1 MTMPDSELVVVKL
14 GGETFASGDEALHG
28 VVDAAAGHRLVLV
41 HGGGK
46 RLTGWLDRL
55 GIESRFEDGLRVTE
69 GAVLDVAVA
78 VLGGLVNSELVAA
91 MSRLGLPVV
100 GLTGADGGL
109 IVAERLARLGHVG
122 RVVGARPAVVHALIE
137 CGLIPVV
144 APLALDER
152 GELCNVNADDVAAG
166 LAAALAARL
175 VLLTDTDGV
184 RAADGRRIDRLDEP
198 GAEALI
204 ARGTISGGM
213 VPKVRGA
220 IAALR
225 AGTREVVIAEGR
237 GPASL
242 RRALEDPS
250 FGTRL
255 VRATA
260 PIEAA

>member
-137 CGLIPVV
+137 RGLIERRDDRFRQLRVIRLRDEEKGVVVV
-144 APLALDER
+144 A
-152 GELCNVNADDVAAG
+152 DDHRPAII
-166 LAAALAARL
+166 
-175 VLLTDTDGV
+175 DC
-184 RAADGRRIDRLDEP
+184 RIDP
-198 GAEALI
+198 
-204 ARGTISGGM
+204 
-213 VPKVRGA
+213 
-220 IAALR
+220 
-225 AGTREVVIAEGR
+225 
-237 GPASL
+237 
-242 RRALEDPS
+242 
-250 FGTRL
+250 F
-255 VRATA
+255 
-260 PIEAA
+260 